1 MTAHLDRLAD
11 FLGILPSYVDY
22 GGKPRQ
28 TSPETRR
35 AIMKAMGHHVT
46 DDASAGDLLNAI
58 LDEELRLAPELSL
71 GQGLVDCIRRER
83 TYADERAKWWTGSA
97 TAWRD
102 AEAEVLG
109 GAA

>member
-1 MTAHLDRLAD
+1 MDRYLALNERRIKLTAQISDALACA
-11 FLGILPSYVDY
+11 P
-22 GGKPRQ
+22 PTQR
-28 TSPETRR
+28 
-35 AIMKAMGHHVT
+35 
-46 DDASAGDLLNAI
+46 ASALAGFYADLVAI